1 MVKKTTKSSIQQLED
16 EEVLEM
22 NLQKIQISEQAKPR
36 RKLIKNQIFF
46 EVEIPMP
53 LKERRREIQ
62 EEHKKV

>member
-1 MVKKTTKSSIQQLED
+1 MVKKTIKSSIQQLED